1 MTGAEFLSY
10 VNIAGAEITLA
21 LSILF
26 ISVVDMFFGER
37 FKNFAYRASMLALV
51 LVFAWLFMYGKTDGS
66 LAFKEMFISDN
77 LAVILKQAMCL
88 MSFLAIFYSRD
99 YLKARNLFKSE
110 YYLLTLYAT
119 LGMMVMISGYNMLS
133 LYLGLEMLSL
143 SVYGMVAFNR
153 DSAVAAEAAMKYFVL
168 GAIAS
173 GTLLY
178 GMSMVYG
185 MTGELGLMEIAV
197 SVTEQG
203 TDNLPLLFAL
213 AFLIAGVAFKLG
225 AVPFHMWIPDVYEGA
240 PAPVTLFIGTAPKL
254 AAFAL
259 TYRVLV
265 DGMGSFQMQ
274 WEMLLAILAVLSMV
288 IGNVVA
294 LAQDNIR
301 RMLAYSTISHVGF
314 ILLGFVAGTT
324 IGYEAALFY
333 TLTYVVMA
341 SGAFGLVVLLSRDQ
355 DTNKISSFKGL
366 NQRSPWLAFLMLCL
380 MFGMAGVP
388 PFVGFSAKLAVIS
401 AVMQDGYLWLGL
413 IAVLFS
419 VVGVFY
425 YLRVVW
431 FMYFDAPE
439 ELAGDSDSNQK
450 VTLEN
455 RISNIAL
462 DHKIVIS
469 INALAILFFG
479 LLPGLIWSLS
489 KISLG

>member
-1 MTGAEFLSY
+1 MTGTEFLSY

-37 FKNFAYRASMLALV
+37 FKNFTFRASMLALV
-51 LVFAWLFMYGKTDGS
+51 LVFVWLQLHGKTDGS

-77 LAVILKQAMCL
+77 LAIVLKQALCI
-88 MSFLAIFYSRD
+88 MSLLAIYYSRD

-119 LGMMVMISGYNMLS
+119 LGMMVMISGYNLLS
-133 LYLGLEMLSL
+133 LYLGLELLSL

-153 DSAVAAEAAMKYFVL
+153 DSAIAAEAAMKYFVL

-173 GTLLY
+173 GILLY
-178 GMSMVYG
+178 GMSMIYG
-185 MTGELGLMEIAV
+185 MTGELGLIEVAA

-240 PAPVTLFIGTAPKL
+240 PAPTTLFIGTAPKL

-259 TYRVLV
+259 TFRILV
-265 DGMGSFQMQ
+265 DGMGSFQIQ
-274 WEMLLAILAVLSMV
+274 WETLLAILAVLSMA
-288 IGNVVA
+288 IGNIVA
-294 LAQDNIR
+294 IAQDNIR

-314 ILLGFVAGTT
+314 ILLGFVAGTK
-324 IGYEAALFY
+324 IGYEAAMFY

-341 SGAFGLVVLLSRDQ
+341 AGAFGLVVLLSRKQDMDQ
-355 DTNKISSFKGL
+355 LSSFKGL
-366 NQRSPWLAFLMLCL
+366 NQHSPWLAFLMLCL

-388 PFVGFSAKLAVIS
+388 PFIGFSAKLAVIS
-401 AVMQDGYLWLGL
+401 AVMQDGYLWLGIL
-413 IAVLFS
+413 AVLFS
-419 VVGVFY
+419 VIGVFY
-425 YLRVVW
+425 YLRIVW
-431 FMYFDAPE
+431 FMYFDGPE
-439 ELAGDSDSNQK
+439 ESIDEGDSLAS
-450 VTLEN
+450 
-455 RISNIAL
+455 RITDIAL
-462 DHKIVIS
+462 DHKVVIS

-479 LLPGLIWSLS
+479 LLPGLIWPLA

>member
-51 LVFAWLFMYGKTDGS
+51 LVFVWLQLHGKTDGS

-77 LAVILKQAMCL
+77 LALILKQAMCI
-88 MSFLAIFYSRD
+88 MSLLAIYYSRD
-99 YLKARNLFKSE
+99 YLKSRSLFKSE

-119 LGMMVMISGYNMLS
+119 LGMMVMISGYNLLS
-133 LYLGLEMLSL
+133 LYLGLELLSL
-143 SVYGMVAFNR
+143 SVYGLVAFNR
-153 DSAVAAEAAMKYFVL
+153 DSVAAAEAAMKYFVL

-178 GMSMVYG
+178 GMSMIYG
-185 MTGELGLMEIAV
+185 MTGELGIIEVAA
-197 SVTEQG
+197 SVAQQG

-225 AVPFHMWIPDVYEGA
+225 AVPFHMWIPDVYQGA
-240 PAPVTLFIGTAPKL
+240 PAPTTMFIGTAPKL

-259 TYRVLV
+259 TFRILV
-265 DGMGSFQMQ
+265 DGMGSFQVQ
-274 WEMLLAILAVLSMV
+274 WEMLLAILAVLSMA
-288 IGNVVA
+288 IGNIVA
-294 LAQDNIR
+294 ISQDNIR
-301 RMLAYSTISHVGF
+301 RLLAYSTISHVGF
-314 ILLGFVAGTT
+314 ILLGFVAGTK

-333 TLTYVVMA
+333 TITYVVMA
-341 SGAFGLVVLLSRDQ
+341 AGAFGLVVLLSRKQ
-355 DTNKISSFKGL
+355 DTDKLSSFKGL

-388 PFVGFSAKLAVIS
+388 PFVGFSAKLAVIA
-401 AVMQDGYLWLGL
+401 AVMQDGYLWLGIL
-413 IAVLFS
+413 AVVFS
-419 VVGVFY
+419 VIGVFY

-431 FMYFDAPE
+431 FMYFDEPE
-439 ELAGDSDSNQK
+439 VPLDKTNTLA
-450 VTLEN
+450 N
-455 RISNIAL
+455 RIALIAP
-462 DHKIVIS
+462 DHKFVIS
-469 INALAILFFG
+469 LNALAVLVFG
-479 LLPGLIWSLS
+479 LVPGLIWALV
-489 KISLG
+489 KINLA